1 MTKTSS
7 SKTTSVNGG
16 WIKRDQRNG
25 RLVEVHTNKGGA
37 KASPISALS
46 LTQASS
52 KRSEALKRLA
62 DR

>member
-16 WIKRDQRNG
+16 WIKRDQRDG
-25 RLVEVHTNKGGA
+25 RLVEVQTSKGGA
-37 KASPISALS
+37 KASTLSASSLS
-46 LTQASS
+46 QASS
-52 KRSEALKRLA
+52 KRSETLKRLA